1 MRKTVIALAAATALV
16 SIGTVG
22 ASATPVP
29 PVHGPVPT
37 ANTQPADWHTGPRSD
52 PRHSRGEER
61 NEGREHHPSY
71 GNNHGSHGFDRGN
84 NRAAHDYNRGD
95 SR

>member
-1 MRKTVIALAAATALV
+1 V

-29 PVHGPVPT
+29 PAHGP

-52 PRHSRGEER
+52 PRHSRGEAR
-61 NEGREHHPSY
+61 NEGREHYPSY
-71 GNNHGSHGFDRGN
+71 GNNHGSHGYDRGN
-84 NRAAHDYNRGD
+84 SRGAHGYNRGD